1 MTANRDPDR
10 LYEWAM
16 RSPRKMPLEI
26 LIVLASLFW
35 FPQFWLIE
43 KIIEMRRRG

>member
-1 MTANRDPDR
+1 MTDNRDPDR
-10 LYEWAM
+10 LYGWFA

-35 FPQFWLIE
+35 LPQFWLIE
-43 KIIEMRRRG
+43 KIIEMRRRR